1 MCPFL
6 PTQEMMCW
14 ITAEWAATQICLHV
28 ACPQP
33 FFYLTLPISHRTVLH
48 QTEDIAV
55 MKQLHDIISLER
67 FGKGNKTMC
76 PVESMFSLYRVQVIL
91 GRIRWKLNT
100 EMVQMMC
107 IDSFLTLK

>member
-1 MCPFL
+1 MEVSLELPLPNMCPFL
-6 PTQEMMCW
+6 PTQEKMCW
-14 ITAEWAATQICLHV
+14 ITAEWAATRICLHV

-76 PVESMFSLYRVQVIL
+76 PVESMFPC
-91 GRIRWKLNT
+91 T
-100 EMVQMMC
+100 EFKW
-107 IDSFLTLK
+107 FLEEYVGN